1 MTTLLLTL
9 GACLLLLAII
19 FFFVWQSTDWR
30 RIDEANNDLLDS
42 DGDHV
47 YYDREL
53 IKMKKDATSQKYKKR
68 KNQNR

>member
-19 FFFVWQSTDWR
+19 FFIVWQRTDWR

-42 DGDHV
+42 DGDHI
-47 YYDREL
+47 YYDRRR
-53 IKMKKDATSQKYKKR
+53 IAHKKKKQK
-68 KNQNR
+68 